1 MFRKQ
6 FKISTLTTTDLIKRN
21 KAEFSGAFR
30 HYVEFINLKTLI
42 MKLFICTKQ
51 KKLQIESFGT
61 LTNI

>member
-1 MFRKQ
+1 VNYMFRKQ

-42 MKLFICTKQ
+42 MKLLICTKR
-51 KKLQIESFGT
+51 K
-61 LTNI
+61 NI